1 MVLHFGVYSDKIA
14 ATASLPLIIV
24 HLFGIQAL
32 WVACIIGYL
41 TCFASLNVYAQSFAR
56 LIWTQ
61 MQYQPDHYLAQ
72 LSPGRLPLHALNVI
86 LACCCV
92 SSLVVYALKINL
104 NALIVYANGI
114 FIMLYLLC
122 MLAGCRLLKGRCY
135 ALAVTGCL
143 LCLLLLAMLGWKSLY
158 AIIMLAALWLF
169 LPKRKRM
176 A

>member
-1 MVLHFGVYSDKIA
+1 
-14 ATASLPLIIV
+14 
-24 HLFGIQAL
+24 
-32 WVACIIGYL
+32 
-41 TCFASLNVYAQSFAR
+41 
-56 LIWTQ
+56 

-86 LACCCV
+86 LVCCCV

-143 LCLLLLAMLGWKSLY
+143 LCLLCWQCWGGKAYMPLSCWLHYGCFYRSENAWRKTHPLAG
-158 AIIMLAALWLF
+158 
-169 LPKRKRM
+169 
-176 A
+176 

>member
-1 MVLHFGVYSDKIA
+1 MLAGSIYWTCTAVVLHFGVYSDKIA

-32 WVACIIGYL
+32 WIACIIGYL

-114 FIMLYLLC
+114 LLC
-122 MLAGCRLLKGRCY
+122 SICFVCWR
-135 ALAVTGCL
+135 AVD
-143 LCLLLLAMLGWKSLY
+143 Y
-158 AIIMLAALWLF
+158 
-169 LPKRKRM
+169 
-176 A
+176 